1 MSWLPT
7 TVVWDSLESRLPVD
21 WCRALLRGARW
32 PELSVD
38 ESVRVS
44 LEMDGSRP
52 VEGTLELLLRSNGL
66 GGEVE
71 GRGGDLAC
79 SQCART

>member
-1 MSWLPT
+1 M
-7 TVVWDSLESRLPVD
+7 D
-21 WCRALLRGARW
+21 WWRALLRGARW

-52 VEGTLELLLRSNGL
+52 VGGTVKLLLRSNGL
-66 GGEVE
+66 GGEVS
-71 GRGGDLAC
+71 GRGCDLAW
-79 SQCART
+79 SQCTCT